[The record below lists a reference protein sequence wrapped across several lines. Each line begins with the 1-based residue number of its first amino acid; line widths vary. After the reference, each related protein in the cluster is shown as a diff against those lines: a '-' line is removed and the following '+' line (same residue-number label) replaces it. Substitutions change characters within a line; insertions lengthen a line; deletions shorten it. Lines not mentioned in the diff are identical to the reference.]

1 MRLLSRAKVTLRV
14 AILGGESVPIGDL
27 IFVVVFFQ
35 VELDVGLARSA
46 SSNLNSALFHF
57 ITRFRVVILQ

>member
-1 MRLLSRAKVTLRV
+1 LRV